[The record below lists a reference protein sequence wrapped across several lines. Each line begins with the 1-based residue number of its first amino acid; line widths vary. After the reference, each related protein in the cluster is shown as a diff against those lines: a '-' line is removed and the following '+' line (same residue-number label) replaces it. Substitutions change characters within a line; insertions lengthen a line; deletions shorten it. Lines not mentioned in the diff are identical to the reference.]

1 MKKQL
6 KKTGTNGLMIYFT
19 KEDQKNYDLKEG
31 DDVDLDDMVVT
42 SIGGNRK

>member
-1 MKKQL
+1 MKKKL

-19 KEDQKNYDLKEG
+19 KEDQEIYDLKEG

-42 SIGGNRK
+42 SIGSNRK